1 MAAGTLWCLGVGLY
15 QLPYTY
21 RMLYSSQYDDAFT
34 GNTQEIL
41 QALSLAVPLVAL
53 GAIAIIATAIAGFAA
68 RRGLDQLR
76 AEAQG
81 KGTAFFLLM
90 LVSIAVQSWLLP
102 DAGSLGSFG
111 MFTLAAAVAALVATV
126 QMARLCALAADSLH
140 AEPPL
145 PKATVV

>member
-1 MAAGTLWCLGVGLY
+1 
-15 QLPYTY
+15 
-21 RMLYSSQYDDAFT
+21 MLYSSQYDDAFA
-34 GNTQEIL
+34 GNTQDIL

-81 KGTAFFLLM
+81 KGTAFVLLM
-90 LVSIAVQSWLLP
+90 LTSVGVQSWLLP
-102 DAGSLGSFG
+102 DAGSVGSFG
-111 MFTLAAAVAALVATV
+111 MFTLAASVAALVATV

-140 AEPPL
+140 AEAPL
-145 PKATVV
+145 PRATVV